1 MSRVARSHFR
11 MHFSNDCVERD
22 ILKGALQKAIFPV
35 SGRRS
40 AYFFWASLTS
50 APLYLASSKLLCKES
65 RMRIDWHI

>member
-40 AYFFWASLTS
+40 AYFFGPHYRSASVLV
-50 APLYLASSKLLCKES
+50 
-65 RMRIDWHI
+65 